1 MPLIQNNKTENRN
14 NVVTNSIKDF
24 KNGPHKK
31 YFKKWVIKMINPR
44 GGMGKK
50 MKEEHRT
57 GRERDIYNKI
67 ADLNKNVSV
76 IMLNV
81 SELNSPPLFWS
92 IYLFVF
98 RFFSHIDY
106 NRVLSRVPG
115 AIQSVLVGYLSLY
128 VDPNLIYSPI
138 PFTFSNHKFVF

>member
-1 MPLIQNNKTENRN
+1 
-14 NVVTNSIKDF
+14 
-24 KNGPHKK
+24 
-31 YFKKWVIKMINPR
+31 MINPR

-81 SELNSPPLFWS
+81 SELNSPPFFDPY
-92 IYLFVF
+92 IYLFSDSF
-98 RFFSHIDY
+98 
-106 NRVLSRVPG
+106 
-115 AIQSVLVGYLSLY
+115 
-128 VDPNLIYSPI
+128 PI
-138 PFTFSNHKFVF
+138 